1 MKKIIALMMTFV
13 YIFTIAFAGSA
24 KVSAK
29 SDFIKSWTAEVSG
42 DYLVFTVKAN
52 DKEDWGY
59 APKFDQYPLVIKTD
73 NDKYTLTITWD
84 GTELKGT
91 GYKDINGAS
100 ISRADEDY
108 GQKVTAKI
116 PLSYFEDPSS
126 LTVKYNDEDKA
137 IKIKS
142 EVTEAPAT
150 EAPKTEEEKTTEVET
165 TEVDVTET
173 DATETESTEAS
184 TEADTTESSVTE
196 ETPSPEVSDYSKN
209 IVIDGDFSD
218 WDSIAKVDFVGTKT
232 GTNNVIKS
240 AIVFDGDLYIYLQDN
255 SGYGG
260 AAWSGPNNNG
270 KYSVVSNAT
279 GKQVIF
285 KLNND
290 GSASGL
296 DGIESKRTGTEWEI
310 KIPAS
315 ELPKNNGSVSFGY
328 YLGEPTFTDVKDI
341 QADDSG
347 KVGDIRYDYSYADWE
362 WFPHTVIE
370 YDTAGTSQ
378 RIVDSH
384 GAIHLA
390 DNEILG
396 HIETNHPRHINSGGG
411 DLLFGVH
418 TIVNNNYDMEWR
430 VAAVDSAGNIN
441 WEPQRDNLPNGTYEF
456 YIFDTG
462 CWHTSTNINN
472 LNDHDICFGKTYLTL
487 TDDSSEMEWSID
499 SATLAN
505 FFGLDETDLRV
516 VGSIYKRIGNEVID
530 TAGVS
535 TGGLPAALGCLVL
548 AYGLSKL
555 AARRKRRESEE

>member
-1 MKKIIALMMTFV
+1 MKKIIAIMMSFV
-13 YIFTIAFAGSA
+13 YIATIAFAGSV

-29 SDFIKSWTAEVSG
+29 DDFVKSWSAVVSG

-52 DKEDWGY
+52 NKQDWGGY
-59 APKFDQYPLVIKTD
+59 DSKFNAYPLNIETD
-73 NDKYTLTITWD
+73 NDNYTLTITW
-84 GTELKGT
+84 GASEIKGNN
-91 GYKDINGAS
+91 YQDINGAS
-100 ISRADEDY
+100 ISHVDEDY

-116 PLSYFEDPSS
+116 PLSYFNDPSS
-126 LTVKYNDEDKA
+126 LTVKYNDEDKT
-137 IKIKS
+137 IKVKS
-142 EVTEAPAT
+142 EEVTEAPAT
-150 EAPKTEEEKTTEVET
+150 EAPKTEEEKTTEA
-165 TEVDVTET
+165 TEAEVTE
-173 DATETESTEAS
+173 AESTEAS
-184 TEADTTESSVTE
+184 TETDSTESDVTE
-196 ETPSPEVSDYSKN
+196 DETTPEVSDYSKG

-270 KYSVVSNAT
+270 KYSIVSNAT

-290 GSASGL
+290 GSASGI
-296 DGIESKRTGTEWEI
+296 DGIESTRTGTEWEI
-310 KIPAS
+310 KIPAA

-328 YLGEPTFTDVKDI
+328 YLGEPTFSDVKDI
-341 QADDSG
+341 QAKEIND
-347 KVGDIRYDYSYADWE
+347 VGEITYDYSYSDWE
-362 WFPHTVIE
+362 WFPHSVIE

-384 GAIHLA
+384 AAIHLA
-390 DNEILG
+390 DNEVLG
-396 HIETNHPRHINSGGG
+396 HVETNHPRHINSGGG

-441 WEPQRDNLPNGTYEF
+441 WEPQRENLPNGTYEF

-462 CWHTSTNINN
+462 CWGKSANINN

-487 TDDSSEMEWSID
+487 TDESAEMEWSID
-499 SATLAN
+499 SETLAK
-505 FFGLDETDLRV
+505 FFGLDATDLRV
-516 VGSIYKRIGNEVID
+516 VGSVYKRIGDEVID

-535 TGGLPAALGCLVL
+535 TGGLPAALGCVIF
-548 AYGLSKL
+548 AYGLSKI
-555 AARRKRRESEE
+555 AARRKRREDAVE